1 MSSSS
6 SVTAWIGR
14 VKAGDRDA
22 AQQLWERYF
31 KRLVG
36 LARVKLPAN
45 RRKYDEHED
54 VAISAMKSFLLR
66 AENGRFPD
74 LQSRDNLWALLAT
87 ITVRKAWKVTRRKVV
102 TEKGESALGGKNDD
116 SQGRNVWE
124 LVLGS
129 EPTPDFVVGMAE
141 ECRRILDLL
150 KKKDQNLDLVAQ
162 WMLEGYTKAEI
173 AEKLGRVVGTVDR
186 KLGVIRKIWEKEIDS

>member
-1 MSSSS
+1 MSSTS

-14 VKAGDRDA
+14 VKDGDRVA
-22 AQQLWERYF
+22 AQKLWERYF

-45 RRKYDEHED
+45 RRKYGEHED

-66 AENGRFPD
+66 AANGRFPD
-74 LQSRDNLWALLAT
+74 LHSRDNLWALLAT
-87 ITVRKAWKVTRRKVV
+87 IAVRKAWKVSRRKVV
-102 TEKGESALGGKNDD
+102 MEKCESALGGKNDG
-116 SQGRNVWE
+116 SPSRNVWE
-124 LVLGS
+124 QVLGR
-129 EPTPDFVVGMAE
+129 EPTPDFVLEMAE
-141 ECRRILDLL
+141 ECRRLLDML
-150 KKKDQNLDLVAQ
+150 KKKQQKLELVAQ

-186 KLGVIRKIWEKEIDS
+186 KLGVIRKIWEKDS